1 MYIQVCQTFIYWICM
16 TYDTTSMIKENYVQE
31 RIKINTG
38 VKRALMN
45 HLNSAQILKS
55 SYLQPYTNKR

>member
-1 MYIQVCQTFIYWICM
+1 M

-31 RIKINTG
+31 RTKINTG

-45 HLNSAQILKS
+45 HLKSAQILKS